1 LDVVAEVPYDKKR
14 KLCNLLSKG
23 QAMMDFEGLKDML
36 IVLKV
41 KHALKKHWIDFLSWG
56 IIQSMNNLLL

>member
-14 KLCNLLSKG
+14 KLCNC
-23 QAMMDFEGLKDML
+23 AMMDFEGLKDML